1 MTSSS
6 PSDGTQYRI
15 TFFFGPEVP
24 HDSPQHVRCVFN
36 VKKRSWKGG
45 VQVAID
51 LTQDRLLRARER
63 MAYAAWLQRPL
74 QQVAVEEQEAV
85 MSRADDL
92 FIQALCTS
100 ALNLALDAG
109 LEQENQ
115 VIDAVRFGP
124 GLDRL
129 IDEQPEQLTE
139 QIRLELDLEDW
150 PDPCIT
156 KDTIAAKPEGV

>member
-1 MTSSS
+1 
-6 PSDGTQYRI
+6 
-15 TFFFGPEVP
+15 
-24 HDSPQHVRCVFN
+24 
-36 VKKRSWKGG
+36 
-45 VQVAID
+45 
-51 LTQDRLLRARER
+51 
-63 MAYAAWLQRPL
+63 
-74 QQVAVEEQEAV
+74 

-115 VIDAVRFGP
+115 VIDAERFGP